1 VTQEIL
7 EEKYQ
12 VAAERSYANYSFMM
26 GATNDN
32 LEEVL
37 KQIQKMSLELKYFWD
52 LLQVTCSLIRATLE
66 KIFSAPMLIV
76 HCEDETTVQN
86 NLENIRQ
93 SMVRMFLLQFIILSV
108 VKRLVISLLQK
119 RLH

>member
-1 VTQEIL
+1 VTKNL

-12 VAAERSYANYSFMM
+12 VAAERSYTNYSFMM

-37 KQIQKMSLELKYFWD
+37 KQIQNVAGIKIFLD
-52 LLQVTCSLIRATLE
+52 LLRVTCSLIMKLPR
-66 KIFSAPMLIV
+66 KIFSSTPMLIAV

-86 NLENIRQ
+86 NLKI
-93 SMVRMFLLQFIILSV
+93 
-108 VKRLVISLLQK
+108 
-119 RLH
+119 

>member
-1 VTQEIL
+1 VESLFIEQPNTVPNAVTQEIL

-52 LLQVTCSLIRATLE
+52 LLRVTCSLIM
-66 KIFSAPMLIV
+66 K
-76 HCEDETTVQN
+76 
-86 NLENIRQ
+86 
-93 SMVRMFLLQFIILSV
+93 LL
-108 VKRLVISLLQK
+108 
-119 RLH
+119 

>member
-37 KQIQKMSLELKYFWD
+37 KQIKNVAGIKIFWD
-52 LLQVTCSLIRATLE
+52 LLRVTCSLIM
-66 KIFSAPMLIV
+66 K
-76 HCEDETTVQN
+76 
-86 NLENIRQ
+86 
-93 SMVRMFLLQFIILSV
+93 LL
-108 VKRLVISLLQK
+108 
-119 RLH
+119 

>member
-37 KQIQKMSLELKYFWD
+37 KQIQKMSLELKYFG
-52 LLQVTCSLIRATLE
+52 
-66 KIFSAPMLIV
+66 IFY
-76 HCEDETTVQN
+76 
-86 NLENIRQ
+86 R
-93 SMVRMFLLQFIILSV
+93 
-108 VKRLVISLLQK
+108 
-119 RLH
+119 